1 MKRFFLFNLLCISG
15 MLFSFLPLLSGDQ
28 NSEPVR
34 IGVTLSLEGKYKDP
48 SAMVLHGYRLWVEQ
62 TNQNGGLL
70 GRPVQLILY
79 DDKGRE
85 DLVAEYY
92 EKMITQDHVDLVLSP
107 YGTSLTMTASDVTE
121 SHGYVMLAATASG
134 AQIWEKGY
142 SAVFGVYAPAGRY
155 FIGFSD
161 LMARNGF
168 KTIGLVFE
176 NSPFNLSLARGVRKW
191 IKRFNISIT
200 HDMGF
205 NDAQTEFPRILE
217 QLLATPHDGLIFSG
231 YPRECHQ
238 FIDLMK
244 KTDYRPAAMAFTI
257 APVSPNFYQRI
268 GPFAEGIFGPSQWEP
283 DERIPFPG
291 TRQFIDDFKRFTGG
305 MPTYHAASAYSA
317 CQLLEKGR
325 NPGPGDQPSKN
336 QGLYQFHQYR
346 HHYGA
351 VQSGSYRAP
360 GRAQPHSDSMA
371 EREKTDCVSDGH
383 ENLTAP
389 IQANRGLTGHAGN
402 IFQKPAAL
410 GNRSAGNHYRHD
422 FFPGGNLCSSPADDR
437 SFESPV
443 RCHAQA
449 FVKYGN
455 FNL

>member
-1 MKRFFLFNLLCISG
+1 MHQRYAVF
-15 MLFSFLPLLSGDQ
+15 FLPLLSGDQ

-317 CQLLEKGR
+317 CQLLEK
-325 NPGPGDQPSKN
+325 
-336 QGLYQFHQYR
+336 
-346 HHYGA
+346 A
-351 VQSGSYRAP
+351 V
-360 GRAQPHSDSMA
+360 
-371 EREKTDCVSDGH
+371 
-383 ENLTAP
+383 
-389 IQANRGLTGHAGN
+389 IQAREINHQKIRDYISSINTVTIMGRFKVDHTGLQVGHNPILIQWQNGKKQIVYPTDMRTSPPQFRRTG
-402 IFQKPAAL
+402 
-410 GNRSAGNHYRHD
+410 D
-422 FFPGGNLCSSPADDR
+422 
-437 SFESPV
+437 
-443 RCHAQA
+443 
-449 FVKYGN
+449 
-455 FNL
+455 

>member
-1 MKRFFLFNLLCISG
+1 
-15 MLFSFLPLLSGDQ
+15 
-28 NSEPVR
+28 
-34 IGVTLSLEGKYKDP
+34 
-48 SAMVLHGYRLWVEQ
+48 
-62 TNQNGGLL
+62 
-70 GRPVQLILY
+70 
-79 DDKGRE
+79 
-85 DLVAEYY
+85 
-92 EKMITQDHVDLVLSP
+92 MITQDHVDLVLSP

-244 KTDYRPAAMAFTI
+244 KPITGLRQWHSPSPPFLRISTSGSDHLRKAFSDRPSGNRMNAFHFR
-257 APVSPNFYQRI
+257 APVNLSTISNDLP
-268 GPFAEGIFGPSQWEP
+268 GECPPTTP
-283 DERIPFPG
+283 LPPIPPASFW
-291 TRQFIDDFKRFTGG
+291 KR
-305 MPTYHAASAYSA
+305 P
-317 CQLLEKGR
+317 
-325 NPGPGDQPSKN
+325 
-336 QGLYQFHQYR
+336 
-346 HHYGA
+346 
-351 VQSGSYRAP
+351 
-360 GRAQPHSDSMA
+360 
-371 EREKTDCVSDGH
+371 
-383 ENLTAP
+383 
-389 IQANRGLTGHAGN
+389 
-402 IFQKPAAL
+402 
-410 GNRSAGNHYRHD
+410 
-422 FFPGGNLCSSPADDR
+422 
-437 SFESPV
+437 
-443 RCHAQA
+443 
-449 FVKYGN
+449 
-455 FNL
+455 